1 MNSFR
6 KPDSQARNLPC
17 YPYRKCAAPMSSSPE
32 LLTEAALDALVQS
45 IRIPPRPSLLADVQL
60 EMGREEPDPQ
70 KIAQLVSKDVAMSA
84 SVLKS
89 ANSAFFALPRK
100 AETVEQAAKLL
111 GLNQCY
117 SLILG
122 LIARKA
128 MHGKGLAL
136 SSFWDTAAKRS
147 FAMAR
152 LARATRVCPPDIA
165 HTFGL
170 FCDIGIP
177 MLLSRFPEYSGT
189 LREAHNDLWQS
200 ITTIEDRHH
209 GTNHAT
215 ISSIMSRSWG
225 LAPDITEAIRNHHY
239 YEIMHESTTPKNV
252 AALLSMCVLA
262 ERAIQVYR
270 GVQQSAEWNLGGS
283 GACDVLGLSAHDADE
298 WVDQLHHV
306 FDHEM

>member
-1 MNSFR
+1 
-6 KPDSQARNLPC
+6 
-17 YPYRKCAAPMSSSPE
+17 MSSSPE
-32 LLTEAALDALVQS
+32 LLTEEALDTLVQS
-45 IRIPPRPSLLADVQL
+45 IRIPPRPSLLSDVQM
-60 EMGREEPDPQ
+60 EMTRDDPDPQ

-84 SVLKS
+84 SLLKS
-89 ANSAFFALPRK
+89 ANSVFFALPRK
-100 AETVEQAAKLL
+100 AETVDQATKLL

-152 LARATRVCPPDIA
+152 LARSTRLCAPDIA

-177 MLLSRFPEYSGT
+177 MLLSRFPEYSAT
-189 LREAHNDLWQS
+189 LREAHNDLERP
-200 ITTIEDRHH
+200 ITAIEDKHH

-215 ISSIMSRSWG
+215 ISSLMSRSWG
-225 LAPDITEAIRNHHY
+225 LAPDITLAIRNHHD
-239 YEIMHESTTPKNV
+239 YEIMHESTTPKTV
-252 AALLSMCVLA
+252 AALLAMCVLS
-262 ERAIQVYR
+262 ERAIQLYR
-270 GVQQSAEWNLGGS
+270 GVQQSAEWNLGGAA
-283 GACDVLGLSAHDADE
+283 ACDVLAISGHDADE

>member
-1 MNSFR
+1 M
-6 KPDSQARNLPC
+6 PP
-17 YPYRKCAAPMSSSPE
+17 SPE
-32 LLTEAALDALVQS
+32 LLTDEALDTLVQS

-60 EMGREEPDPQ
+60 EMAKEDPDPK
-70 KIAQLVSKDVAMSA
+70 KIGQLISKDVAMSA
-84 SVLKS
+84 SLLKS

-111 GLNQCY
+111 GVTQCY

-128 MHGKGLAL
+128 IHGNGLAL
-136 SSFWDTAAKRS
+136 SGFWDTATKRS

-152 LARATRVCPPDIA
+152 IARLNRLCPPDIA

-177 MLLSRFPEYSGT
+177 MLLSRFPEYTAT
-189 LREAHNDLWQS
+189 LREAHNNLES
-200 ITTIEDRHH
+200 TITEIEDRRH

-225 LAPDITEAIRNHHY
+225 LSPAITEAIRNHHS
-239 YEIMHESTTPKNV
+239 YELMTENNTSKTV
-252 AALLSMCVLA
+252 AALLAMCVLS
-262 ERAIQVYR
+262 ERAIQMYR
-270 GVQQSAEWNLGGS
+270 GVHETAEWNLGGLA
-283 GACDVLGLSAHDADE
+283 ACEVLAISEHEAEE
-298 WVDQLHHV
+298 WCDQLHHL
-306 FDHEM
+306 FDREI